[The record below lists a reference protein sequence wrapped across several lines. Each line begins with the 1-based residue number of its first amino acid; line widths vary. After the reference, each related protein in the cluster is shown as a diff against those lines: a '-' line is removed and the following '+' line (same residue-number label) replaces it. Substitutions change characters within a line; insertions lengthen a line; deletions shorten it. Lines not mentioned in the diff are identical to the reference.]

1 MFLCYDVGGRWW
13 RWQPANYWR
22 WRGSFVSHQ
31 RWPTDTS
38 GGGAEADRGA
48 TEGQNDD
55 VAHGQGEDPHVD
67 AEGQTHE
74 V

>member
-1 MFLCYDVGGRWW
+1 MVAVVTRKLLVMAWVLRLA
-13 RWQPANYWR
+13 PALANR
-22 WRGSFVSHQ
+22 HLG
-31 RWPTDTS
+31 
-38 GGGAEADRGA
+38 GGGAKADRGA